1 MERKFGVDEGL
12 HKCPKRKLK
21 KYRKDLEEL
30 MKERERGRE
39 AENSKRNI
47 NTVS

>member
-12 HKCPKRKLK
+12 YKCPKRKLK

-30 MKERERGRE
+30 MKEEK
-39 AENSKRNI
+39 NSKRNI
-47 NTVS
+47 NTVSLFKR

>member
-12 HKCPKRKLK
+12 YKCPKRKLK

-30 MKERERGRE
+30 MKKGKTANE
-39 AENSKRNI
+39 I
-47 NTVS
+47 